1 MNLGIIGLPQS
12 GKKTIFKL
20 LTGQSADKAASKH
33 GIRYG
38 IAPVKDP
45 RIDRLSEMYQPKKT
59 RYAEFEIALPPD
71 ITPNAAR
78 TADWLEPLRKVDA
91 FLHVV
96 RAFEDPGIY
105 HVEGDV
111 NPERD
116 VTLVDTEIL
125 LADLDLVEKRLERL
139 RKETKKNDV
148 AGRQQLEVLEK
159 CRDALEAEQPLRSA
173 DLSDDDMTV
182 LQNLQLLTLKPVT
195 VVFNIG
201 DDFDKAVSDLKELEE
216 NLTGRQ
222 ETTIVYIS
230 AGIESEIIDLDE
242 AEQES
247 FMEDMGVKELASHR
261 LSRAA
266 YQSLGLISFFTV
278 GPDEVRAW
286 PVREGAAAPEAAG
299 KVHSDIQRGFI
310 RAETVAYG
318 DLIEAGSE
326 AEAKKRNVMRAQ
338 GKDYVVK
345 SGDVIN
351 FRFNV

>member
-1 MNLGIIGLPQS
+1 MNLAVIGLPQV
-12 GKKTIFKL
+12 GKKTIFRL
-20 LTGQSADKAASKH
+20 LTGQSADKATSKH

-45 RIDRLSEMYQPKKT
+45 RVDRLSEMYKPKKT

-78 TADWLEPLRKVDA
+78 AADWLEPLRKVDA

-96 RAFEDPGIY
+96 RAFEDPGVY

-116 VTLVDTEIL
+116 LNLLETEFL
-125 LADLDLVEKRLERL
+125 LADLDLVEKRLKRL
-139 RKETKKNDV
+139 QKEARKDDI
-148 AGRQQLEVLEK
+148 AGQQQIDILAK
-159 CRDALEAEQPLRSA
+159 CRETLEAEKPLRSVEFKEEEWQA
-173 DLSDDDMTV
+173 

-195 VVFNIG
+195 VVFNVG
-201 DDFDKAVSDLKELEE
+201 DDFKRGVADLQPLEDKLRASLE
-216 NLTGRQ
+216 TV
-222 ETTIVYIS
+222 VYIS
-230 AGIESEIIDLDE
+230 AGIESELIDLD
-242 AEQES
+242 AEEQQS
-247 FMEDMGVKELASHR
+247 FMADMGLDELAAHR

-286 PVREGAAAPEAAG
+286 PVRQGATAPEAAG
-299 KVHSDIQRGFI
+299 KVHSDIERGFI
-310 RAETVAYG
+310 RAETVAYE
-318 DLIEAGSE
+318 DLLEAGSE
-326 AEAKKRNVMRAQ
+326 TEAKKRNLLRAQ